1 VHPGKKDDTERER
14 AGTKSSVQYLPPLYL
29 TIVAEPTESESLPR
43 ALLSDFSYAI
53 FSERDTIRKGKKKR
67 VVVGFQSALER
78 IKALRKCVIFGH

>member
-1 VHPGKKDDTERER
+1 MTQNERESR
-14 AGTKSSVQYLPPLYL
+14 HKIECSVP
-29 TIVAEPTESESLPR
+29 TAIVLDHSRGADRERIP
-43 ALLSDFSYAI
+43 AACVLSDFSYAI